1 MNRPMFSSLALAL
14 VSALLSAQPA
24 YAIPEGVPGPN
35 PCGQIADDRRLVASL
50 MENDAAYKQL
60 GDDAAACAPTLH
72 GDNERCAMF
81 TMAADAYAA
90 GGALSAAGDRPGYRS
105 AQTLIYWALAS
116 QNYSYARLSCT
127 GVSKDKA
134 VHADNGETSALDH
147 LLGRS

>member
-1 MNRPMFSSLALAL
+1 M
-14 VSALLSAQPA
+14 LLIVGMLFNAQPA

-72 GDNERCAMF
+72 GDNARCDMF
-81 TMAADAYAA
+81 SIAADAYAA
-90 GGALSAAGDRPGYRS
+90 GGALSTAGDRPGYRS

-116 QNYSYARLSCT
+116 QNYTFASVSCV
-127 GVSKDKA
+127 GVNKDKA
-134 VHADNGETSALDH
+134 DHADSGHTSAMDH